1 MCSSLNFITPGTRLE
16 HKGKTVMDD
25 KLEALTQRAACKCRS
40 LDLLEV
46 NYTIPGTD
54 AHTLLAIRDESK
66 CHLSRPPHFNVQ
78 NSS

>member
-1 MCSSLNFITPGTRLE
+1 
-16 HKGKTVMDD
+16 MDD
-25 KLEALTQRAACKCRS
+25 KLEALTRRAACKCRS

-54 AHTLLAIRDESK
+54 AADTLLVIRDESK
-66 CHLSRPPHFNVQ
+66 CHLYRPPHFNVQ